1 LKRIAA
7 QTGLLNPIVIA
18 CIFLWAGVGHAVVY
32 VDQNATGADDG
43 TSWANAYTS
52 LQTALGAAPS
62 GEEIW
67 IAAGVYT
74 PAEAGGDRNAT
85 FALRNGVA
93 LYGGFAGHE
102 ITRISSDPE
111 ANPTVLSGDLNG
123 DDTPRILNG
132 HNGFQNPI
140 DNSFHVVTADGTDV
154 TAVLDGVTVTHGY
167 SYLVGG
173 GTPAPPYQAGA
184 GLLVVTASPNFR
196 RVTFELNAAP
206 RGAAVAVYGSTV
218 EFADSQFVDNYADI
232 GTGGGI
238 YVDGSSDV
246 SVRRCT
252 FRRNVA
258 IGGTA
263 TDGYGGAIYNHVGG
277 RLLVEGSRFV
287 DNFANFR
294 TNSLSDYRT
303 RGGAIA
309 SYGLDV
315 TIRDSVFV
323 GNSANLGGA
332 VYAHDLLLIN
342 GLFIGND
349 AHDQRAVGLS
359 PAGIGGAVA
368 ALSDSTVINT
378 TLSANT
384 STDNGAGIYTAGA
397 IVVANSIVWGNIVDS
412 FIPPGE
418 DPVPL
423 VKMQIHKGSGSLDI
437 LYSDVEG
444 LFEPIPGED
453 PPNPSNFPGSI
464 DADPLFAD
472 AAGPDGWIGTE
483 DDDLRLGALSPAID
497 AGDNAWLPAN
507 VTLDLDGMRRF
518 ADDPSVPDTGAGTPP
533 IVDMGAY
540 EAASTRP
547 PACGLGAELVV
558 ILPPLLWLRRRRTA
572 ARF

>member
-1 LKRIAA
+1 VKRIAA
-7 QTGLLNPIVIA
+7 RQGVLSPFLVA
-18 CIFLWAGVGHAVVY
+18 CICLWAGVGQAMVY

-43 TSWANAYTS
+43 TSWADAYTD
-52 LQTALGAAPS
+52 LQTALGAAPA

-67 IAAGVYT
+67 IAAGTYK
-74 PAEAGGDRNAT
+74 AAAAAGDRNAT

-102 ITRISSDPE
+102 HTRLARDPDE
-111 ANPTVLSGDLNG
+111 NPTVLSGDLNG

-132 HNGFQNPI
+132 HNGFQNPS
-140 DNSFHVVTADGTDV
+140 DNSFHVVTAEGTDV
-154 TAVLDGVTVTHGY
+154 SAVLDGVIVTHGY
-167 SYLVGG
+167 SYVSG
-173 GTPAPPYQAGA
+173 GTPAPTYQAGA
-184 GLLVVTASPNFR
+184 GLLVVNASPKIR
-196 RVTFELNAAP
+196 RVKFDLNAAP

-218 EFADSQFVDNYADI
+218 ELVDSAFVDNYADI

-246 SVRRCT
+246 SVARCS

-258 IGGTA
+258 IGGQA

-277 RLLVEGSRFV
+277 KLLVKDSRFV

-309 SYGLDV
+309 SYGTDV

-332 VYAHDLLLIN
+332 VYAHDVLLVN
-342 GLFIGND
+342 DLFSGND

-368 ALSDSTVINT
+368 ALSDSTVVNT

-384 STDNGAGIYTAGA
+384 STDNGAGIYTSGA
-397 IVVANSIVWGNIVDS
+397 VVVANSIVWGNRVDA

-437 LYSDVEG
+437 LHSDVEG
-444 LFEPIPGED
+444 LFETIPGED
-453 PPNPSNFPGSI
+453 PPDPVNFPGSI
-464 DADPLFAD
+464 DADPLFVD
-472 AAGPDGWIGTE
+472 PAGADGWIGTE

-497 AGDNAWLPAN
+497 AGDNAWVPADI
-507 VTLDLDGMRRF
+507 TLDLDDNRRF
-518 ADDPSVPDTGAGTPP
+518 ADDPTVPDTGAGTPP

-540 EAASTRP
+540 EAASIPP
-547 PACGLGAELVV
+547 PACGLGAELVA
-558 ILPPLLWLRRRRTA
+558 ILPPLLWLRRRRNTT
-572 ARF
+572 RS